1 MGHKDT
7 LVIVPSYNESLNI
20 EDTIND
26 LKNYF
31 DNILVIDDGS
41 IDKTSC
47 ILQSLKINYIK
58 HPTKLGQGAAIDSG
72 LSFFLNN
79 TNLQYI
85 ITFDGDGQ
93 HEAKYANEMTL
104 YAKEK
109 KLSAVL
115 GSRFKNRIVSQ
126 NIPFFKKLTL
136 AMAKV
141 YQDIFFQ
148 IHLTDAHNG
157 LRIIDR
163 KLVKKLIYP
172 IRNFDMSHATEISFK
187 ICKSKY
193 KFEEYPVRVK
203 YGSKRSQNPINAINI
218 AFKNIFFKL

>member
-163 KLVKKLIYP
+163 KLVKKLI
-172 IRNFDMSHATEISFK
+172 
-187 ICKSKY
+187 
-193 KFEEYPVRVK
+193 
-203 YGSKRSQNPINAINI
+203 
-218 AFKNIFFKL
+218 